1 MSTPPSK
8 PPAGPP
14 ARSPGIRPAGPDGR
28 PLGPDGKPM
37 GPILMRD
44 EYKNL
49 VDGFTKDIK
58 EELSKEVKSLLLIG
72 SYVSKEHIAGESDC
86 DFLIVLDKK
95 ASGDNFKKSME
106 VISKIVYKYLEDPL
120 YGSIIDVEVLGID
133 DVPIDGETNYPWT
146 KVLVAQRGR
155 ALIGENPFT
164 KIKIS
169 EENIKI
175 SAKEMAIVYLEQ
187 LEEIMASDEIEDY
200 DKRYLTVEAVLGCGC
215 AYLYY
220 HGEKE
225 FYRSSAIILFEDKY
239 KKNLDIEPI
248 QISHGLRLAAKT
260 LDIKDFIPKSLKFCK
275 KIVAELK

>member
-49 VDGFTKDIK
+49 TEGFTKDVK
-58 EELSKEVKSLLLIG
+58 KELSKEVKSLLLIG
-72 SYVSKEHIAGESDC
+72 SYVTQEHIAGESDC
-86 DFLIVLDKK
+86 DFLIVLDEK
-95 ASGDNFKKSME
+95 ASGDNFEKSLE
-106 VISKIVYKYLEDPL
+106 AISKIVFKYLEDPL
-120 YGSIIDVEVLGID
+120 FGSIIDVEVLGAN
-133 DVPIDGETNYPWT
+133 DVPTKNETNYPWT
-146 KVLVAQRGR
+146 KVLVAQQGR
-155 ALIGENPFT
+155 ALIGDNPFT

-169 EENIKI
+169 EENIKM
-175 SAKEMAIVYLEQ
+175 SAIEMARVYLEQ
-187 LEEIMASDEIEDY
+187 LKEVIATDDIEEY

-220 HGEKE
+220 HGEKD
-225 FYRSSAIILFEDKY
+225 FYRSSAIMLFEDKY
-239 KKNLDIEPI
+239 RDKIDIGPI
-248 QISHGLRLAAKT
+248 QISHRLRLAVKT
-260 LDIKDFIPKSLKFCK
+260 LDMKDFISKSLDFCK
-275 KIVAELK
+275 KVVAELK

>member
-1 MSTPPSK
+1 MSTPPST

-14 ARSPGIRPAGPDGR
+14 ARSPGIRRAGPDGR
-28 PLGPDGKPM
+28 PLGPDGKPK

-58 EELSKEVKSLLLIG
+58 NELSKEVKCLLLTG

-86 DFLIVLDKK
+86 DFLIILDEK
-95 ASGDNFKKSME
+95 ASGDNFEKSME
-106 VISKIVYKYLEDPL
+106 AISKIVFKYLEDPL
-120 YGSIIDVEVLGID
+120 YGSIIDVEVLGAN
-133 DVPIDGETNYPWT
+133 DVPTDGETDYPWT
-146 KVLVAQRGR
+146 KVLVAQRGI
-155 ALIGENPFT
+155 ALLGDNPFT

-169 EENIKI
+169 EENIKM
-175 SAKEMAIVYLEQ
+175 SAKEMAKVYLEQ
-187 LEEIMASDEIEDY
+187 LEEIIASDEIENY
-200 DKRYLTVEAVLGCGC
+200 DKLYLTVEAVLGCGC

-220 HGEKE
+220 HGETE

-239 KKNLDIEPI
+239 RKKIDIEPI

-260 LDIKDFIPKSLKFCK
+260 LDTKNFIPKSLNFCK
-275 KIVAELK
+275 KVVAELK